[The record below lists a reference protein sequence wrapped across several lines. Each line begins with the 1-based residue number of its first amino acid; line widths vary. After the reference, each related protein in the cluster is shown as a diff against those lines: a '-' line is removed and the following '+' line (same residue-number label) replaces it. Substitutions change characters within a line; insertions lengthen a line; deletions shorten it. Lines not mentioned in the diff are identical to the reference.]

1 LDATAI
7 VYHLELH
14 EITAAERAVDGHTGQ
29 GKVAEIICDLKT
41 HADRPDMLWL
51 KRSFLA
57 DDVALIRRGG
67 LDANNGKVNR
77 GHGFCSATPTQSLA
91 IC

>member
-7 VYHLELH
+7 VYRLELR
-14 EITAAERAVDGHTGQ
+14 EITAAELAINGHIGQ
-29 GKVAEIICDLKT
+29 GKVTEIVCDLKT

-57 DDVALIRRGG
+57 ADAALIGGRGF
-67 LDANNGKVNR
+67 DANNGKVNC
-77 GHGFCSATPTQSLA
+77 GHGFSSAKPTQSPYL
-91 IC
+91 C